1 MPLPPS
7 LYLAL
12 AYLKPKRHLL
22 SVINVLAVLGTLL
35 GVAVLV
41 IVISV
46 MNGFDSMW
54 KERILTFHP
63 HVSLFSHQA
72 RLQED
77 DPLIAEIADHPDVLA
92 VSPFI
97 LTKVMGEYRG
107 SMIAPF
113 LRGVNPRE
121 DFLYRQLAENPDYL
135 VDGTF
140 ELREEE
146 ALIGIEL
153 ARTLGVRSGDV
164 ISLVSPA
171 MFAREGELRLPVD
184 VRIAGVFSVG
194 MFQVDNEFLLTD
206 LQTAR
211 DVVGVDDGVD
221 GLMILGRN
229 LMGAEQLAADLR
241 RISDYRLE
249 ALSWMRMNQVLF
261 NALAME
267 RNMMFFLLA
276 VISIVASFLI
286 SSTLIMVGVQK
297 TREIGLLK
305 SMGFRNGT
313 LMGVFMW
320 YGLIEG
326 LMGIAF
332 GVGAGLFVLE
342 FRQEILDL
350 ISSLMQQDILP
361 AELYFLNELPSE
373 TRVADL
379 LRISGLVLVLCL
391 TGGSLPAWLAAR
403 KHPVEAM
410 RHVG

>member
-1 MPLPPS
+1 MTPS

-22 SVINVLAVLGTLL
+22 SVINVLAVLGTML

-54 KERILTFHP
+54 KEKILTFHP
-63 HVSLFSHQA
+63 HVSLFSTHE
-72 RLQED
+72 RLDEW
-77 DPLIAEIADHPDVLA
+77 DPLIDEIAAHPDVLA
-92 VSPFI
+92 VSPFV

-107 SMIAPF
+107 NMIAPF
-113 LRGVNPRE
+113 LRGVNPEE
-121 DFLYRQLAENPDYL
+121 DFLYQQLSANPDHL

-146 ALIGIEL
+146 AVIGIEL

-164 ISLVSPA
+164 ISVLSPS
-171 MFAREGELRLPVD
+171 MFANERELRLPVD
-184 VRIAGVFSVG
+184 LRIAGVFSVG

-211 DVVGVDDGVD
+211 DVIGVDDGVD
-221 GLMILGRN
+221 GLMVLGRE
-229 LMGAEQLAADLR
+229 LMRAEHLASELR
-241 RISDYRLE
+241 TLSDYRLD

-286 SSTLIMVGVQK
+286 SSTLIMMGVQK

-326 LMGIAF
+326 ILGIAL
-332 GVGAGLFVLE
+332 GVGTGMLVLE
-342 FRQEILDL
+342 FRQEILEL
-350 ISSLMQQDILP
+350 ISAMMQQDVLP

-373 TRVADL
+373 TRAGDIFRVVT
-379 LRISGLVLVLCL
+379 LVLALCL
-391 TGGSLPAWLAAR
+391 TGGSIPAWLAAR
-403 KHPVEAM
+403 KNPVEAM
-410 RHVG
+410 RHAG

>member
-1 MPLPPS
+1 MTPS

-22 SVINVLAVLGTLL
+22 SVINVLAVVGTML

-54 KERILTFHP
+54 KEKILSFHP
-63 HVSLFSHQA
+63 HVSLFATQN
-72 RLQED
+72 RLAED
-77 DPLIAEIADHPDVLA
+77 DPLIQEVAGHPDVLA

-107 SMIAPF
+107 AMIAPF
-113 LRGVNPRE
+113 LRGVNPE
-121 DFLYRQLAENPDYL
+121 ADFLYQQLASNPAYL
-135 VDGTF
+135 IDGSF
-140 ELREEE
+140 VLGDEE
-146 ALIGIEL
+146 ALIGLEL

-164 ISLVSPA
+164 ISVISPS
-171 MFAREGELRLPVD
+171 MFSGGRELRLPVD
-184 VRIAGVFSVG
+184 LRIAGVFSVG

-211 DVVGVDDGVD
+211 DVVGADDGID
-221 GLMILGRN
+221 GLQVLGRD
-229 LMGAEQLAADLR
+229 LMRAEHLAEALR
-241 RISDYRLE
+241 ELTDYRLE
-249 ALSWMRMNQVLF
+249 AMSWMRMNQVLF
-261 NALAME
+261 NALSME
-267 RNMMFFLLA
+267 KNMMFFLLA

-313 LMGVFMW
+313 IMGVFMW

-326 LMGIAF
+326 ILGIAF
-332 GVGAGLFVLE
+332 GVGTGLLVLE
-342 FRQEILDL
+342 FRQEILNV
-350 ISSLMQQDILP
+350 ISGIMQHDVLP

-373 TRVADL
+373 TRASDIV
-379 LRISGLVLVLCL
+379 RVVGLVLALCL
-391 TGGSLPAWLAAR
+391 MGGSVPAWLAAR
-403 KHPVEAM
+403 KNPVEAM

>member
-1 MPLPPS
+1 MTPS

-22 SVINVLAVLGTLL
+22 SVINVLAVTGTML

-54 KERILTFHP
+54 KEKILSFHP
-63 HVSLFSHQA
+63 HVSLFATQN
-72 RLQED
+72 RLAED
-77 DPLIAEIADHPDVLA
+77 DPLIQEIAEHPDVLA

-107 SMIAPF
+107 AMIAPF
-113 LRGVNPRE
+113 LRGVNPEE
-121 DFLYRQLAENPDYL
+121 DFLYQQLASNPEYL

-140 ELREEE
+140 ELGDEE
-146 ALIGIEL
+146 ALIGLEL

-164 ISLVSPA
+164 ISVISPS
-171 MFAREGELRLPVD
+171 MFSGGRELRLPVD
-184 VRIAGVFSVG
+184 LRIAGVFSVG

-211 DVVGVDDGVD
+211 DVIGADDGID
-221 GLMILGRN
+221 GLQVLGRD
-229 LMGAEQLAADLR
+229 LMRAEQLAEALR
-241 RISDYRLE
+241 ALTDYRLE
-249 ALSWMRMNQVLF
+249 AMSWMRMNQVLF
-261 NALAME
+261 NALSME
-267 RNMMFFLLA
+267 KNMMFFLLA

-297 TREIGLLK
+297 TQEIGLLK

-313 LMGVFMW
+313 IMGVFMW

-326 LMGIAF
+326 LLGIAF
-332 GVGAGLFVLE
+332 GVGTGLLVLE
-342 FRQEILDL
+342 FRQEILDV
-350 ISSLMQQDILP
+350 ISNIMQHDVLP

-373 TRVADL
+373 TRASDIFRVV
-379 LRISGLVLVLCL
+379 GLVLALCL
-391 TGGSLPAWLAAR
+391 MGGSVPAWLAAR
-403 KHPVEAM
+403 KNPVEAM

>member
-1 MPLPPS
+1 MTPS

-22 SVINVLAVLGTLL
+22 SVINVLAVVGTML

-54 KERILTFHP
+54 KEKILSFHP
-63 HVSLFSHQA
+63 HVSLFATQN
-72 RLQED
+72 RLAED
-77 DPLIAEIADHPDVLA
+77 DPLIQEVAGHPDVLA

-107 SMIAPF
+107 AMIAPF
-113 LRGVNPRE
+113 LRGVNPE
-121 DFLYRQLAENPDYL
+121 ADFLYQQLASNPAYL
-135 VDGTF
+135 IDGSF
-140 ELREEE
+140 VLGDEE
-146 ALIGIEL
+146 ALIGLEL

-164 ISLVSPA
+164 ISVISPS
-171 MFAREGELRLPVD
+171 MFSGGRELRLPVD
-184 VRIAGVFSVG
+184 LRIAGVFSVG

-211 DVVGVDDGVD
+211 DVVGADDGID
-221 GLMILGRN
+221 GLQVLGRD
-229 LMGAEQLAADLR
+229 LMRAEHLAEALR
-241 RISDYRLE
+241 ELTDHRLE
-249 ALSWMRMNQVLF
+249 AMSWMRMNQVLF
-261 NALAME
+261 NALSME
-267 RNMMFFLLA
+267 KNMMFFLLA

-313 LMGVFMW
+313 IMGVFMW

-326 LMGIAF
+326 ILGIAF
-332 GVGAGLFVLE
+332 GVGTGLLVLE
-342 FRQEILDL
+342 FRQEILNV
-350 ISSLMQQDILP
+350 ISGIMQHDVLP

-373 TRVADL
+373 TRASDIV
-379 LRISGLVLVLCL
+379 RVVGLVLALCL
-391 TGGSLPAWLAAR
+391 MGGSVPAWLAAR
-403 KHPVEAM
+403 KNPVEAM

>member
-1 MPLPPS
+1 MPPS

-35 GVAVLV
+35 GVAVLI

-54 KERILTFHP
+54 KEKILSFHP
-63 HVSLFSHQA
+63 HVSLFATQN
-72 RLQED
+72 RLAED
-77 DPLIAEIADHPDVLA
+77 DPMIAQLAAHPDVLA
-92 VSPFI
+92 VSPFL

-107 SMIAPF
+107 AMIAPY
-113 LRGVNPRE
+113 LRGVNPGE
-121 DFLYRQLAENPDYL
+121 DFLYQQLSSNPDYL

-140 ELREEE
+140 TLREEE
-146 ALIGIEL
+146 ALIGLEL

-164 ISLVSPA
+164 ISVISPA
-171 MFAREGELRLPVD
+171 MFANQGELRLPVD
-184 VRIAGVFSVG
+184 LRIAGVFSVG

-221 GLMILGRN
+221 GLMVLGRD
-229 LMGAEQLAADLR
+229 LMRAEHLAGELR
-241 RISDYRLE
+241 SLTDYRLE
-249 ALSWMRMNQVLF
+249 AMSWMRMNQVLF
-261 NALAME
+261 NALSME
-267 RNMMFFLLA
+267 KNMMFFLLA

-297 TREIGLLK
+297 TQEIGLLK

-313 LMGVFMW
+313 IMGVFMW

-326 LMGIAF
+326 ILGIAF
-332 GVGAGLFVLE
+332 GVGTGLLVLE
-342 FRQEILDL
+342 FRQDILDL
-350 ISSLMQQDILP
+350 ISGLLQHDVLP
-361 AELYFLNELPSE
+361 AELYFLSELPSE
-373 TRVADL
+373 PRVGDI
-379 LRISGLVLVLCL
+379 LRVVGLVLGLCL
-391 TGGSLPAWLAAR
+391 LGGSVPAWLAAR
-403 KHPVEAM
+403 KNPVEAM

>member
-1 MPLPPS
+1 MTPS

-22 SVINVLAVLGTLL
+22 SVINVLAVVGTML

-54 KERILTFHP
+54 KEKILSFHP
-63 HVSLFSHQA
+63 HVSLFATQN
-72 RLQED
+72 RLAED
-77 DPLIAEIADHPDVLA
+77 DPLIQEVAGHPDVLA

-107 SMIAPF
+107 AMIAPF
-113 LRGVNPRE
+113 LRGVNPE
-121 DFLYRQLAENPDYL
+121 ADFLYQQLASNPAYL
-135 VDGTF
+135 IDGSF
-140 ELREEE
+140 VLGDEE
-146 ALIGIEL
+146 ALIGLEL

-164 ISLVSPA
+164 ISVISPS
-171 MFAREGELRLPVD
+171 MFSGGRELRLPVD
-184 VRIAGVFSVG
+184 LRIAGVFSVG

-211 DVVGVDDGVD
+211 DVIGADDGID
-221 GLMILGRN
+221 GLQVLGRD
-229 LMGAEQLAADLR
+229 LMRAEHLAEALR
-241 RISDYRLE
+241 ELTDHRLE
-249 ALSWMRMNQVLF
+249 AMSWMRMNQVLF
-261 NALAME
+261 NALSME
-267 RNMMFFLLA
+267 KNMMFFLLA

-313 LMGVFMW
+313 IMGVFMW

-326 LMGIAF
+326 ILGIAF
-332 GVGAGLFVLE
+332 GVGTGLLVLE
-342 FRQEILDL
+342 FRQEILDV
-350 ISSLMQQDILP
+350 ISSVMQHDVLP

-373 TRVADL
+373 TRVSDIV
-379 LRISGLVLVLCL
+379 RVVGLVLALCL
-391 TGGSLPAWLAAR
+391 MGGSVPAWLAAR
-403 KHPVEAM
+403 KNPVEAM

>member
-1 MPLPPS
+1 MTPS

-22 SVINVLAVLGTLL
+22 SVINVLAVLGTML

-54 KERILTFHP
+54 KEKILSFHP
-63 HVSLFSHQA
+63 HVSLFSTEH
-72 RLQED
+72 RLAED
-77 DPLIAEIADHPDVLA
+77 DPVIREIAAHPEVLA
-92 VSPFI
+92 VSPFV

-107 SMIAPF
+107 AMIAPF
-113 LRGVNPRE
+113 LRGVDPQQ
-121 DFLYRQLAENPDYL
+121 DFLYQQLAANPGYW

-140 ELREEE
+140 ELDDEE
-146 ALIGIEL
+146 AVIGLEL

-164 ISLVSPA
+164 ISVMSPA
-171 MFAREGELRLPVD
+171 MFSGGRELRLPMD
-184 VRIAGVFSVG
+184 LRIAGVFSVG
-194 MFQVDNEFLLTD
+194 MFQVDNEFLLTN

-211 DVVGVDDGVD
+211 DVMGLDDGID
-221 GLMILGRN
+221 GLQVLGRD
-229 LMGAEQLAADLR
+229 LMRAEPLAASLR
-241 RISDYRLE
+241 SLSDYRLE
-249 ALSWMRMNQVLF
+249 AMSWMRMNQVLF
-261 NALAME
+261 NALSME
-267 RNMMFFLLA
+267 KNMMFFLLA

-297 TREIGLLK
+297 TQEIGLLK

-313 LMGVFMW
+313 IMGVFMW

-326 LMGIAF
+326 ILGIAF
-332 GVGAGLFVLE
+332 GVGTGLLVLE
-342 FRQEILDL
+342 FRQEILETVSGIL
-350 ISSLMQQDILP
+350 QQDVLP
-361 AELYFLNELPSE
+361 AELYFLNELPAE
-373 TRVADL
+373 TRGADI
-379 LRISGLVLVLCL
+379 LRVVGLVLALCL
-391 TGGSLPAWLAAR
+391 MGGSVPAWLAAR

>member
-1 MPLPPS
+1 MTPS

-22 SVINVLAVLGTLL
+22 SVINVLAVVGTML

-54 KERILTFHP
+54 KEKILSFHP
-63 HVSLFSHQA
+63 HVSLFATQN
-72 RLQED
+72 RLAED
-77 DPLIAEIADHPDVLA
+77 DPLIQEVAGHPDVLA

-107 SMIAPF
+107 AMIAPF
-113 LRGVNPRE
+113 LRGVNPE
-121 DFLYRQLAENPDYL
+121 ADFLYQQLASNPAYL
-135 VDGTF
+135 IDGSF
-140 ELREEE
+140 VLGDEE
-146 ALIGIEL
+146 ALIGLEL

-164 ISLVSPA
+164 ISVISPS
-171 MFAREGELRLPVD
+171 MFSGGRELRLPVD
-184 VRIAGVFSVG
+184 LRIAGVFSVG

-211 DVVGVDDGVD
+211 DVIGADDGID
-221 GLMILGRN
+221 GLQVLGRD
-229 LMGAEQLAADLR
+229 LMRAEHLAEALR
-241 RISDYRLE
+241 ELTDHRLE
-249 ALSWMRMNQVLF
+249 AMSWMRMNQVLF
-261 NALAME
+261 NALSME
-267 RNMMFFLLA
+267 KNMMFFLLA

-313 LMGVFMW
+313 IMGVFMW

-326 LMGIAF
+326 ILGIAF
-332 GVGAGLFVLE
+332 GVGTGLLVLE
-342 FRQEILDL
+342 FRQEILDV
-350 ISSLMQQDILP
+350 ISSVMQHDVLP

-373 TRVADL
+373 TRASDIV
-379 LRISGLVLVLCL
+379 RVVGLVLALCL
-391 TGGSLPAWLAAR
+391 MGGSVPAWLAAR
-403 KHPVEAM
+403 KNPVEAM